1 MKLFIGIRH
10 KQLSSNRE
18 FCEKR
23 RNESQALFTVVDEFL
38 FVISIIITRSGQII
52 V

>member
-1 MKLFIGIRH
+1 MKFVIGIRH
-10 KQLSSNRE
+10 KKLSSNRE

-23 RNESQALFTVVDEFL
+23 HNESHTLFRVVNEFV

-52 V
+52 T